1 MAPAHPILS
10 RLGENH
16 IEALSNEPDILSRAV
31 ITVDMGP
38 LNHLNRHKFGI
49 KIVMADFTF

>member
-1 MAPAHPILS
+1 MNPAPPILN

-16 IEALSNEPDILSRAV
+16 IEALSNEPDILSWAV
-31 ITVDMGP
+31 ITVDVGP
-38 LNHLNRHKFGI
+38 SNYLNRHKFGI